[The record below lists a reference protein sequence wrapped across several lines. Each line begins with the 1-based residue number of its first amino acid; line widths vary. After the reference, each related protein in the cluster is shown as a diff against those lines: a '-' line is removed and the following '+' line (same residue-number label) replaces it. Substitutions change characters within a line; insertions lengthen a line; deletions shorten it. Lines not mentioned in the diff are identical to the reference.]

1 MVAFSWRAASFTG
14 ILLLENR
21 SMPKATT
28 PLAVFAVLAGVLAA
42 HAVDAAPREQRA
54 ERHLSLER
62 ETERCSGVRES
73 LLERMNSEQRAVR
86 REASLSLERALERE
100 TER

>member
-1 MVAFSWRAASFTG
+1 
-14 ILLLENR
+14 
-21 SMPKATT
+21 
-28 PLAVFAVLAGVLAA
+28 
-42 HAVDAAPREQRA
+42 
-54 ERHLSLER
+54 
-62 ETERCSGVRES
+62 VRES